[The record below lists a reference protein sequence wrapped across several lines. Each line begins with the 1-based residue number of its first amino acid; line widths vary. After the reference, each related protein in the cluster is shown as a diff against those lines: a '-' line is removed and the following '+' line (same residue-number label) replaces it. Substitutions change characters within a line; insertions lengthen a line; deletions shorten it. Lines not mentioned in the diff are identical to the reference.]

1 MYFSY
6 NFGCYFIQLDIIH
19 YEQEVRGGGGGGGGG
34 TLQKISIKHKKNYSK
49 I

>member
-19 YEQEVRGGGGGGGGG
+19 YEQEVRGGGGG